1 MGVEFYEL
9 CDKQAKMCQDMC
21 LEFLAS
27 YPHIIPKKQQGKEGF
42 YPKRTPKDS
51 ELDIT
56 KSLQS
61 QFNLLR
67 IVSNEEFPAF
77 FYKDGKKFILKI
89 YPDTSSAGGGG
100 GIISVICLVLENYI
114 TLKECEQ
121 KEILKYRNDES
132 VKSQLYNQHI
142 ISFQEHLAF

>member
-1 MGVEFYEL
+1 MRNFL
-9 CDKQAKMCQDMC
+9 RFFTKMVRN
-21 LEFLAS
+21 L
-27 YPHIIPKKQQGKEGF
+27 
-42 YPKRTPKDS
+42 
-51 ELDIT
+51 
-56 KSLQS
+56 SL
-61 QFNLLR
+61 
-67 IVSNEEFPAF
+67 
-77 FYKDGKKFILKI
+77 KFIQIL
-89 YPDTSSAGGGG
+89 PLGGG